1 MPARRGSN
9 GALVVA
15 HVAGMIDL
23 VALPV
28 WVNTLIERF
37 HFDAQSAGALATA
50 YLACA
55 VLCSVC
61 IAPLT
66 TRIPRRLSAALGFAL
81 AALGFGF
88 AAQTASFTG
97 MLGAHALA
105 GLGIG
110 CGLSVAH
117 GAIGRTANPH
127 RLFALSHLALALFG
141 IAYFGAVP
149 ALIVAKGGVVLFMV
163 FVGLCAVA
171 ALTLML
177 AWPAR
182 SQGAQPNVL
191 TSTSNAAR
199 GTHLERGCWSA
210 IIGIVFMAV
219 NQAMVFSFVQRIG
232 LARGFGDAH
241 VNAVLIAV
249 GVVNLLP
256 PLLAALLQ
264 HRLDAR
270 NVALAGPLAQA
281 LLAWVISNTTSFAPY
296 ALAVSLWVF
305 AMIFTHTFLFG
316 FLARLDTSGRA
327 VAYTPA
333 MLMAGSAVGP
343 LLGGAL
349 IVHAGFGAIGV
360 AAVVISA
367 LSLLFFSRLRT
378 LAVAQPRFDLPPAR

>member
-1 MPARRGSN
+1 
-9 GALVVA
+9 
-15 HVAGMIDL
+15 MIDL

-28 WVNTLIERF
+28 WVNTLIAQF
-37 HFDAQSAGALATA
+37 HFDAQSAGALATV

-61 IAPLT
+61 IAPL
-66 TRIPRRLSAALGFAL
+66 SARMPGRVTAPLGFAL
-81 AALGFGF
+81 AACGFGL
-88 AAQTASFTG
+88 ATQTVSFG
-97 MLGAHALA
+97 AMLGAHALA

-141 IAYFGAVP
+141 IGYFAVVP
-149 ALIVAKGGVVLFMV
+149 ALVVAQGGAALFTV
-163 FVGLCAVA
+163 FVGLSAIA
-171 ALTLML
+171 ALALML
-177 AWPAR
+177 ACRAHGKPAGPGECADAAAHAASSATVR
-182 SQGAQPNVL
+182 GA
-191 TSTSNAAR
+191 R
-199 GTHLERGCWSA
+199 LERGCRSA

-232 LARGFGDAH
+232 LTRGFGDAH

-264 HRLDAR
+264 RKLDAR

-333 MLMAGSAVGP
+333 MLMAGSALGP

-349 IVHAGFGAIGV
+349 IVRFGLSAIGV
-360 AAVVISA
+360 AAVLIAA
-367 LSLLFFSRLRT
+367 LSLLFFSRLRS
-378 LAVAQPRFDLPPAR
+378 LAVAQPRFDLPPAG